1 MSAGGGEH
9 VTERMVGQ
17 LAGQQAG
24 TRLTDL
30 AYNWYTRRMRRQL
43 AGRRLPRHIGLI
55 MDGNRRWAR
64 TSPAEATPRWRS

>member
-1 MSAGGGEH
+1 M
-9 VTERMVGQ
+9 TDRMVGQ
-17 LAGQQAG
+17 LPGQQAG

-64 TSPAEATPRWRS
+64 QMGMAN